1 MPPSDRPIHL
11 PQYVL
16 KNSRGGP
23 VGASIV
29 HLLRDTAIDAFSRS
43 RKKPRWPRLSTEAV
57 LQATRFSLTGNALSL
72 TLPLPPSINRQYA
85 TVNGRRVLSATG
97 RRYKVTVGQL
107 LMTAP
112 SSSEWTAFL
121 QKAQE
126 HFLTLTIHFYFPTLL
141 RRDIDGGLKIAQDS
155 LCEAMNLNDNR
166 IMEIH
171 LYKTLDRD
179 NPRLECT
186 LALASPLSPGIRK
199 ASGRTDRSP
208 VKPRRKASTTPA
220 LPLPIGSAQGRQK
233 GGTKAQSRN
242 RQR

>member
-1 MPPSDRPIHL
+1 MLTH
-11 PQYVL
+11 
-16 KNSRGGP
+16 NSGGP
-23 VGASIV
+23 IGASLV
-29 HLLRDTAIDAFSRS
+29 QLLRDTAIDASSRS
-43 RKKPRWPRLSTEAV
+43 RKKPGWRRRSTEAV

-107 LMTAP
+107 FMTAP
-112 SSSEWTAFL
+112 SSSEWTSFL
-121 QKAQE
+121 QKAQA
-126 HFLTLTIHFYFPTLL
+126 HFLMLTIHFYFPTLL

-186 LALASPLSPGIRK
+186 LALAGPLSK
-199 ASGRTDRSP
+199 S
-208 VKPRRKASTTPA
+208 STPPN
-220 LPLPIGSAQGRQK
+220 LPLQR
-233 GGTKAQSRN
+233 GGTKRRSRN
-242 RQR
+242 SRR

>member
-1 MPPSDRPIHL
+1 MRTEPVPQSDRPIHL
-11 PQYVL
+11 PQYVI

-23 VGASIV
+23 VGVSIA
-29 HLLRDTAIDAFSRS
+29 HLLQDTVMSASSRF
-43 RKKPRWPRLSTEAV
+43 RKKPKWPRLSAEAV
-57 LQATRFSLTGNALSL
+57 LQATGFSLTGNALSL

-107 LMTAP
+107 LMTAS
-112 SSSEWTAFL
+112 SSSEWPVFL

-141 RRDIDGGLKIAQDS
+141 RRDLDGGLKIAQDA
-155 LCEAMNLNDNR
+155 LCEAMSLNDNR

-179 NPRLECT
+179 NPRLECA
-186 LALASPLSPGIRK
+186 LALASPLGRKIRQ
-199 ASGRTDRSP
+199 SSRRSDQSL
-208 VKPRRKASTTPA
+208 VKPRRKT
-220 LPLPIGSAQGRQK
+220 
-233 GGTKAQSRN
+233 QSRN
-242 RQR
+242 RKP

>member
-1 MPPSDRPIHL
+1 MPPSDRPIHQ
-11 PQYVL
+11 PQYAL
-16 KNSRGGP
+16 KNYRGGP
-23 VGASIV
+23 VGVSIT
-29 HLLRDTAIDAFSRS
+29 HLLRDTAINASSRT
-43 RKKPRWPRLSTEAV
+43 RKKPRWPRLSAEAV
-57 LQATRFSLTGNALSL
+57 LQATRISLTGNALSL

-141 RRDIDGGLKIAQDS
+141 RRDIDGGLKIAQDA

-199 ASGRTDRSP
+199 ASRRSDQAL
-208 VKPRRKASTTPA
+208 VKPRRKA
-220 LPLPIGSAQGRQK
+220 
-233 GGTKAQSRN
+233 QSRT
-242 RQR
+242 RKP

>member
-1 MPPSDRPIHL
+1 MPPSDRPIQQ
-11 PQYVL
+11 PQYAL
-16 KNSRGGP
+16 KNYRGGP
-23 VGASIV
+23 VGVSIT
-29 HLLRDTAIDAFSRS
+29 HLLRDTAINASSRT
-43 RKKPRWPRLSTEAV
+43 RKKPRWPRLSAEAV
-57 LQATRFSLTGNALSL
+57 LQATRISLTGNALSL

-141 RRDIDGGLKIAQDS
+141 RRDIDGGLKIAQDA

-199 ASGRTDRSP
+199 ASRRSDQAL
-208 VKPRRKASTTPA
+208 VKPRRKA
-220 LPLPIGSAQGRQK
+220 
-233 GGTKAQSRN
+233 QSRT
-242 RQR
+242 RKP

>member
-1 MPPSDRPIHL
+1 MRI
-11 PQYVL
+11 
-16 KNSRGGP
+16 
-23 VGASIV
+23 
-29 HLLRDTAIDAFSRS
+29 
-43 RKKPRWPRLSTEAV
+43 
-57 LQATRFSLTGNALSL
+57 SLTGNALSL

-141 RRDIDGGLKIAQDS
+141 RRDIDGGLKIAQDA

-199 ASGRTDRSP
+199 ASRRSDQAL
-208 VKPRRKASTTPA
+208 VKPRRKA
-220 LPLPIGSAQGRQK
+220 
-233 GGTKAQSRN
+233 QSRT
-242 RQR
+242 RKP

>member
-11 PQYVL
+11 PHYVL
-16 KNSRGGP
+16 KNSKRGP
-23 VGASIV
+23 VGVSIV
-29 HLLRDTAIDAFSRS
+29 HLLRDTAIDASSRS
-43 RKKPRWPRLSTEAV
+43 RKKPRWPRLSAEAV

-121 QKAQE
+121 QKTRE

-141 RRDIDGGLKIAQDS
+141 RRDIDGGLKIAQDA

-186 LALASPLSPGIRK
+186 LALASPLSK
-199 ASGRTDRSP
+199 S
-208 VKPRRKASTTPA
+208 STPPT
-220 LPLPIGSAQGRQK
+220 LPLQK
-233 GGTKAQSRN
+233 GGTRGRSRSN
-242 RQR
+242 RR

>member
-1 MPPSDRPIHL
+1 MHPADRPIHQ

-16 KNSRGGP
+16 KNCRGTPGG
-23 VGASIV
+23 VSSV
-29 HLLRDTAIDAFSRS
+29 HLLRDTVIDAFSRS
-43 RKKPRWPRLSTEAV
+43 RKKPRRPRLSAEAV

-85 TVNGRRVLSATG
+85 TVNGRRVLSSTG

-126 HFLTLTIHFYFPTLL
+126 HCLALTIHFYFPTLL
-141 RRDIDGGLKIAQDS
+141 RRDIDGGLKIAQDA

-166 IMEIH
+166 VMEIH

-199 ASGRTDRSP
+199 AARRSDQAM
-208 VKPRRKASTTPA
+208 VKPRRKA
-220 LPLPIGSAQGRQK
+220 
-233 GGTKAQSRN
+233 QSRT
-242 RQR
+242 RKP

>member
-1 MPPSDRPIHL
+1 MLNH
-11 PQYVL
+11 
-16 KNSRGGP
+16 SRSGP
-23 VGASIV
+23 VGVSIA
-29 HLLRDTAIDAFSRS
+29 HLLRDTAIDVSSRS

-57 LQATRFSLTGNALSL
+57 LQATGFSLTGNALSL

-112 SSSEWTAFL
+112 SSSKWNAFL

-141 RRDIDGGLKIAQDS
+141 RRDIDGGLKIAQDA

-186 LALASPLSPGIRK
+186 LALASPLNPRIRK
-199 ASGRTDRSP
+199 TSRRTDRSP
-208 VKPRRKASTTPA
+208 VKPRR
-220 LPLPIGSAQGRQK
+220 Q
-233 GGTKAQSRN
+233 AQSRN
-242 RQR
+242 RKP

>member
-1 MPPSDRPIHL
+1 MPPSNRPIHL
-11 PQYVL
+11 PRYAL

-29 HLLRDTAIDAFSRS
+29 HLLRDTVIDASSQS

-57 LQATRFSLTGNALSL
+57 LQATRFSLTKDELSL

-97 RRYKVTVGQL
+97 RRYKTTVGQL

-141 RRDIDGGLKIAQDS
+141 RRDLDGGLKIAQDA
-155 LCEAMNLNDNR
+155 LCEAMGLNDNR

-186 LALASPLSPGIRK
+186 LALASPLNKSSTSPNR
-199 ASGRTDRSP
+199 
-208 VKPRRKASTTPA
+208 
-220 LPLPIGSAQGRQK
+220 PLQK
-233 GGTKAQSRN
+233 GGTKGRSRSS
-242 RQR
+242 RR

>member
-16 KNSRGGP
+16 KDRRGGP
-23 VGASIV
+23 VSIV
-29 HLLRDTAIDAFSRS
+29 HLSRDTAIDASSRS

-107 LMTAP
+107 LMTAS
-112 SSSEWTAFL
+112 SSSEWPAFL
-121 QKAQE
+121 QKARE

-141 RRDIDGGLKIAQDS
+141 RRDIDGGLKIAQDA
-155 LCEAMNLNDNR
+155 LCEAMSLNDNR

-186 LALASPLSPGIRK
+186 LALASPLSRK
-199 ASGRTDRSP
+199 VRKSSTPPRIPSSEMRPLQREGTRGRSRSS
-208 VKPRRKASTTPA
+208 RR
-220 LPLPIGSAQGRQK
+220 
-233 GGTKAQSRN
+233 
-242 RQR
+242 